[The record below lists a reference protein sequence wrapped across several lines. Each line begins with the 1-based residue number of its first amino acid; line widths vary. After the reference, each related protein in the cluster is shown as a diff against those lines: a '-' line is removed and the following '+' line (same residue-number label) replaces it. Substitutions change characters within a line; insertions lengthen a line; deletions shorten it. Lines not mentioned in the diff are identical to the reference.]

1 MTVDPPNEEPRK
13 ERLQR
18 LARIFGS
25 SPIYFVT
32 ACTFNRRSIL
42 ADNAVHQAFLRFA
55 EAGENHGAYV
65 GAYVIMPNHVHLF
78 VALAPD
84 RTLSA
89 WINSLKNALSKSL
102 RAIGIQSPH
111 WQKGF
116 LITFC
121 AVMNHIH
128 RSGNMFGTIPSV
140 PDWSKLGKNGH
151 LGAKFGGSNIANGG
165 FVSTVID
172 RRYNRAVFPCS
183 GGL

>member
-1 MTVDPPNEEPRK
+1 
-13 ERLQR
+13 L
-18 LARIFGS
+18 RIT
-25 SPIYFVT
+25 P
-32 ACTFNRRSIL
+32 SI
-42 ADNAVHQAFLRFA
+42 NAFLRFA

-89 WINSLKNALSKSL
+89 WIKSLKNSLSKTL
-102 RAIGIQSPH
+102 RTLGIASPH

-116 LITFC
+116 FDHLL
-121 AVMNHIH
+121 
-128 RSGNMFGTIPSV
+128 RSGESYSQKWEYVRDNRCA

-151 LGAKFGGSNIANGG
+151 LGAKFGGSNIANSE

>member
-18 LARIFGS
+18 LGRIFGS

-32 ACTFNRRSIL
+32 ACTFNRRPIL

-89 WINSLKNALSKSL
+89 WIKSLKSSLSKPCEL
-102 RAIGIQSPH
+102 WGLPRHIRRRASSIIS
-111 WQKGF
+111 F
-116 LITFC
+116 AAANRI
-121 AVMNHIH
+121 A
-128 RSGNMFGTIPSV
+128 RSGNMF
-140 PDWSKLGKNGH
+140 
-151 LGAKFGGSNIANGG
+151 
-165 FVSTVID
+165 VII
-172 RRYNRAVFPCS
+172 RCAP
-183 GGL
+183 G